1 MLDESEDLICTFQRS
16 SSMPLLCKPTLVK
29 SKLRRAVTDSPH
41 SLNNIIEVGTVGGGW
56 KGRHA
61 QNSAYLPT
69 VMEIGNIRQPPNLQ
83 IYCTRE

>member
-41 SLNNIIEVGTVGGGW
+41 SLNNIIEVGTVGGGVEGATCT
-56 KGRHA
+56 KFCIFTDCH
-61 QNSAYLPT
+61 
-69 VMEIGNIRQPPNLQ
+69 GNWE
-83 IYCTRE
+83 Y